1 MHTHIY
7 MIYVCLASHRYF
19 FTGIIDTLSEIEILI
34 RLDFV
39 YECFIYYS
47 LESRNQ
53 KKMRKIKK
61 LYFNL
66 VKQDKKN
73 TRKKRKYV
81 TQ

>member
-39 YECFIYYS
+39 YECFILFFGEQE
-47 LESRNQ
+47 LEKNEEN
-53 KKMRKIKK
+53 KKII
-61 LYFNL
+61 F
-66 VKQDKKN
+66 
-73 TRKKRKYV
+73 
-81 TQ
+81 